1 MYEEME
7 MAKAKKTP
15 EQIVEKQIRAA
26 QNAVQDY
33 VAGVQA
39 VTVAPNS
46 IAAQKAS
53 KYQNATQEAVSSGRY
68 QRANEA
74 VTLQDWKGPTVEK
87 GQARYAQGVAAA
99 KAKLIKFQRE
109 YGPVRDGIAD
119 AVRAMPNDTF
129 DQRMARME
137 KNARDL
143 HNSPYKAKK

>member
-1 MYEEME
+1 

-33 VAGVQA
+33 VAGVNA
-39 VTVAPNS
+39 VTQSPNAE
-46 IAAQKAS
+46 AAKKAS
-53 KYQNATQEAVSSGRY
+53 KYSQATQEAVSSGRY

-87 GQARYAQGVAAA
+87 GQVRYAPGVAAA
-99 KAKLIKFQRE
+99 RAKLIKFQRD

-129 DQRMARME
+129 EQRIERMV

-143 HNSPYKAKK
+143 HANKYKGK